1 MRNEGAWM
9 MRAKL
14 ILLGAVAAV
23 ALSSTAAVA
32 SVVVVRS
39 LGPSAKAY
47 PPGKTLPES
56 ASISLKGGDVVT
68 LLGPASAKTLRGPG
82 NFDAKQLAVAATGK
96 RGRFGAL
103 RTAEVAR
110 NPSIWD
116 LDVTQSGKV
125 CVTRTGKLTLW
136 RPDADSAIKVKIRG
150 ANGKSQELSWAAGK
164 TSAAWPESLPI
175 TDAAQY
181 EIEWPGSGDKSNVT
195 LVTVPTAP
203 KDLVGAAQVL
213 IENGCENQ
221 LDLLVQ
227 SASKAR

>member
-1 MRNEGAWM
+1 M

-14 ILLGAVAAV
+14 LLWGLATAV

-68 LLGPASAKTLRGPG
+68 LLGPSSAQTLRGPG
-82 NFDAKQLAVAATGK
+82 NFEAKQVALASAAGK

-103 RTAEVAR
+103 RTAEVAH

-116 LDVTQSGKV
+116 LDVTQSGKM
-125 CVTRTGKLTLW
+125 CVNKAGKLTLW
-136 RPDADSAIKVKIRG
+136 RPDSEAAAKVKIRSSDG
-150 ANGKSQELSWAAGK
+150 STQELAWAAGK
-164 TSAAWPESLPI
+164 AAAVWPASLPLSNS
-175 TDAAQY
+175 AEYQ
-181 EIEWPGSGDKSNVT
+181 IEWPSTGEKSSVT
-195 LVTVPTAP
+195 FVTVASAP
-203 KDLVGAAQVL
+203 SDLVGAAQVL
-213 IENGCENQ
+213 IENGCQNQ
-221 LDLLVQ
+221 LDLLVE
-227 SASKAR
+227 SASK

>member
-1 MRNEGAWM
+1 M

-14 ILLGAVAAV
+14 MLLGAAAAV

-47 PPGKTLPES
+47 PPGKTLPDS
-56 ASISLKGGDVVT
+56 GSISLKGGDVVT
-68 LLGPASAKTLRGPG
+68 LLGPSSAKTLRGPG
-82 NFDAKQLAVAATGK
+82 NFETKQVALASAAGR

-136 RPDADSAIKVKIRG
+136 RPDADSAVKVKIRSAG
-150 ANGKSQELSWAAGK
+150 GESQELSWAAGK
-164 TSAAWPESLPI
+164 RSTAWPAGLPI
-175 TDAAQY
+175 SDSAQY

-195 LVTVPTAP
+195 FVTVPSAP
-203 KDLVGAAQVL
+203 SDLVGAAQLL
-213 IENGCENQ
+213 IQNGCENQ

-227 SASKAR
+227 SASKTK

>member
-1 MRNEGAWM
+1 MRSKLWLVGA
-9 MRAKL
+9 ATA
-14 ILLGAVAAV
+14 I

-68 LLGPASAKTLRGPG
+68 LLGPSSAQTLRGPG
-82 NFDAKQLAVAATGK
+82 NFNTKSVTLASAAGK

-116 LDVTQSGKV
+116 LDITQSGKM
-125 CVTRTGKLTLW
+125 CVSKTSKLNLW
-136 RPDADSAIKVKIRG
+136 RPDAQAPAKINIRSAD
-150 ANGKSQELSWAAGK
+150 GKTQAIEWAAGK
-164 TSAAWPESLPI
+164 ASVSWPSALPV
-175 TDAAQY
+175 ANSAEYQ
-181 EIEWPGSGDKSNVT
+181 IEWPASGEKSSVQFITVT
-195 LVTVPTAP
+195 NAP
-203 KDLVGAAQVL
+203 ADLVGAAQVL
-213 IENGCENQ
+213 IEKGCQNQ
-221 LDLLVQ
+221 LELLVE
-227 SASKAR
+227 SASKGAK

>member
-1 MRNEGAWM
+1 M

-14 ILLGAVAAV
+14 LLLGAVAAA
-23 ALSSTAAVA
+23 ALSSTAALA

-47 PPGKTLPES
+47 PPGKTLPET

-68 LLGPASAKTLRGPG
+68 LLGPSSAKTLRGPG
-82 NFDAKQLAVAATGK
+82 NFDTKQVTLASAAGK

-125 CVTRTGKLTLW
+125 CVNKQGKLQLW
-136 RPDADSAIKVKIRG
+136 RPDADSAIKINIRS
-150 ANGKSQELSWAAGK
+150 AAGKTQQIAWAAGK
-164 TSAAWPESLPI
+164 RSANWPSGLPI
-175 TDAAQY
+175 SNSARY
-181 EIEWPGSGDKSNVT
+181 EIEWPGSGDKSNVEF
-195 LVTVPTAP
+195 VTVAAAP
-203 KDLVGAAQVL
+203 VDLVGAAQLL
-213 IENGCENQ
+213 IENGCQNQ
-221 LDLLVQ
+221 LDLLVE
-227 SASKAR
+227 SASKGVK

>member
-1 MRNEGAWM
+1 

-14 ILLGAVAAV
+14 WLLGAATAV

-47 PPGKTLPES
+47 PPGKTLPET

-68 LLGPASAKTLRGPG
+68 LIGPGSARTLRGPG
-82 NFDAKQLAVAATGK
+82 NFDAKSVTLASASAK

-116 LDVTQSGKV
+116 IDVTQSGKV
-125 CVTRTGKLTLW
+125 CVNQASKPKLW
-136 RPDADSAIKVKIRG
+136 RPETDNPAKLTIRSSD
-150 ANGKSQELSWAAGK
+150 GKSQEVSWAAGK
-164 TSAAWPESLPI
+164 HTANWPTNLPI
-175 TDAAQY
+175 ANSTQY
-181 EIEWPGSGDKSNVT
+181 QIEWPSSGEKNSVS
-195 LVTVPTAP
+195 LVTVPTPPA
-203 KDLVGAAQVL
+203 DLVGAAQLL
-213 IENGCENQ
+213 IENGCQNQ
-221 LDLLVQ
+221 LDVLVE
-227 SASKAR
+227 SASKAK